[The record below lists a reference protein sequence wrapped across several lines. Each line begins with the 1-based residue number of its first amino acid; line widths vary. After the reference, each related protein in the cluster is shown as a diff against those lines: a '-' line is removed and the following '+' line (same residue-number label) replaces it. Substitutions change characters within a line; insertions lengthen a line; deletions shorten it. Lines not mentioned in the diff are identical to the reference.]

1 MLNPTALEKL
11 WARDLESHLLPSRAK
26 DGAISPRLGNRYSR
40 FPLSHRSCYDGFCG
54 QLQREQ
60 RPERSQ
66 LTYSALVLTVF
77 VFVSLFSL

>member
-54 QLQREQ
+54 AA
-60 RPERSQ
+60 
-66 LTYSALVLTVF
+66 ALADNIQSENSETKTKTGQYEG
-77 VFVSLFSL
+77 